1 MIAYCGIYCE
11 ECPSYKGTIT
21 VDKSLLEKMSE
32 DFGNAKTD
40 TIDFVC
46 LGCKYDN
53 VAFVA
58 TYCAGCQI
66 RLCAKEKGFLFDL
79 RRIRNLRESE
89 ALPGG
94 TAHHRTIG
102 EMLFCAR
109 SINERTAEPFTARQF
124 PDT

>member
-66 RLCAKEKGFLFDL
+66 RLCAKEKGKDFCSTCDEYETCEKVKPY
-79 RRIRNLRESE
+79 R
-89 ALPGG
+89 GG
-94 TAHHRTIG
+94 RLII
-102 EMLFCAR
+102 AR
-109 SINERTAEPFTARQF
+109 SEKCFSAREV
-124 PDT
+124 